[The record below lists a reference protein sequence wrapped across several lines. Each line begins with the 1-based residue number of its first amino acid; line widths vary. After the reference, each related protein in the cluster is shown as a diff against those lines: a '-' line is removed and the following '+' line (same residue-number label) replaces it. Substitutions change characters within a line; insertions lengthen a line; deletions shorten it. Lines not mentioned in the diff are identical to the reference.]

1 MANFN
6 GTNVLEIHND
16 KRLNYF
22 SFYFLTKQ
30 FYWQTILSCEKVNF
44 LMSIGHHC
52 LKPNYLI
59 YTYMVHTIFIIDNYC

>member
-22 SFYFLTKQ
+22 SFYFLTKR
-30 FYWQTILSCEKVNF
+30 FYWQTIWSCENVKF
-44 LMSIGHHC
+44 LNVHEHHC
-52 LKPNYLI
+52 SKPNYLI
-59 YTYMVHTIFIIDNYC
+59 YIHMVHTIFIIDNYC